1 MEAMTSPPAEV
12 CGKCATRR
20 PRHTIYQ
27 DGAKLRL
34 CCACNYTETGDAA
47 DWHPECLEAAVSDD
61 IEALIPF
68 IAADDESD
76 PVAYTRARTTAP
88 APRAATRSRGLPLRS
103 RP

>member
-47 DWHPECLEAAVSDD
+47 DWHPECLEAAARKRQNGASPADEDD
-61 IEALIPF
+61 PEC
-68 IAADDESD
+68 E
-76 PVAYTRARTTAP
+76 
-88 APRAATRSRGLPLRS
+88 
-103 RP
+103 